1 MSSINLLQQA
11 VVNAA
16 LEFSIAREKLM
27 RAEYEYNFALNKDSK
42 TYKAVDEKKEFK
54 FTNTNPFLTD
64 V

>member
-16 LEFSIAREKLM
+16 REFSDAREKLT
-27 RAEYEYNFALNKDSK
+27 RAEYEYNSALQKSSK

-54 FTNTNPFLTD
+54 FTNTDPSITD
-64 V
+64 C